1 MTISPC
7 CINATLPLGLLSSI
21 VGACRLPHI
30 YRNPGTTFSFR
41 RHHVRSTLPRFVHAD
56 SFLPAYSANY
66 MDEMYAAWQSN
77 PESVHG
83 SWQEYFRSIE
93 EGLLDTSFLHPQ
105 QGLAFGTA
113 PVRPSRTRTS
123 KVPVNPLPD
132 TSKKH
137 ANLQRMIRAYR
148 ELGHLKANTN
158 PLQLPNRRPPPEEL
172 SSGFYGF
179 TEDDLDREFEL
190 SPEVLPHFAPIKQ
203 SMTLREI
210 IQTCE
215 SIYCGSMGAEYH
227 HVATRQERE
236 WIQERIESPAP
247 YQFSAEEK
255 KRILDRVVWATA
267 FEKFMSAKFPN
278 AKRFG
283 LEGVENQLPA
293 LKAVI
298 DACADDHGVRNIV
311 FPCCHRGKLNVL
323 SNVGRKPNELI
334 FAEFSPESTSRYPI
348 PGDVKYHMGLN
359 HERET
364 PAGNKVNISILPN
377 PSHLESQNTLAQGM
391 ARALQQQN
399 GGDTASTLVFNSHTD
414 AAFSGQGVV
423 YETLGL
429 SGLKSYGTG
438 GTIHLLINNQ
448 IGFTTDAESARTSP
462 YVSDIAKS
470 INAPVFHVNA
480 DDVEAVVFL
489 CKLAAAY
496 RAKFGKDCW
505 IDMICYRRRG
515 HNEMDQPAF
524 TQPLMYEQIA
534 KKTPQLELYA
544 NQLMREGVV
553 TREEAQQMEQ
563 DVWNKLTESFENS
576 TTPQP
581 FEREYLT
588 ERWRDMISPEELV
601 HEVLPA
607 QPTAI
612 PRDVVDTVA
621 RKLGIP
627 DEPFTVHKSLR
638 RVLQKRQQSLKEGRE
653 IDWAT
658 AEALAMGSL
667 CLEGHHVRVSGQDV
681 ERGTFSQRHA
691 VLHDQTTGTTYT
703 PLDDLSPD
711 QARFTI
717 GNSSLSEY
725 GVMGFDYGY
734 SCMYPDALVMWEA
747 QFGDFANNAQCII
760 DQFISSGESK
770 WLLRSGLVLSLPHG
784 FDGQGPEHS
793 SARLERFL
801 QLSSEDGRFF
811 PSEEKLQRQHQDANM
826 QIVCMTTPANLF
838 HVLRRQLH
846 RSYRKPLVIFFSK
859 SLLRHPTAK
868 SNIEDFT
875 GESRFHPFIADPA
888 VSNPSAIK
896 RVIFCTG
903 QVYMALTGYRDE
915 HGITD
920 TAIVRIEQLHPF
932 PWEEAR
938 DNLNQYTNVE
948 DVVWCQEESLND
960 GAWSFARTR
969 LETIFDTTSQ
979 HKGRRLRFAGRE
991 ATPSVATGFMKEH
1004 RAQEA
1009 ALLKEAFQQ
1018 C

>member
-1 MTISPC
+1 MFHVRAS
-7 CINATLPLGLLSSI
+7 LL
-21 VGACRLPHI
+21 GACRLPKI
-30 YRNPGTTFSFR
+30 RTSPGTRFDALTSPR
-41 RHHVRSTLPRFVHAD
+41 RHVRPNLRAFVHTD
-56 SFLPAYSANY
+56 SFLPACSANY
-66 MDEMYAAWQSN
+66 VDEMYTAWQLDPN
-77 PESVHG
+77 SVHR
-83 SWQEYFRSIE
+83 SWQEYFRSLDD
-93 EGLLDTSFLHPQ
+93 GQVMLDTSFHHVQ
-105 QGLAFGTA
+105 QGLAFGKAAVPT
-113 PVRPSRTRTS
+113 PSMS
-123 KVPVNPLPD
+123 PSPMA
-132 TSKKH
+132 S
-137 ANLQRMIRAYR
+137 ANLLPETTKDYANLERMVRAYR
-148 ELGHLKANTN
+148 EMGHVKAKTN
-158 PLQLPNRRPPPEEL
+158 PLELPHRRPPPEEL
-172 SSGFYGF
+172 DPSFHGL
-179 TEDDLDREFEL
+179 TEADLDREFEL
-190 SPEVLPHFAPIKQ
+190 SPEVLPHFATARS

-215 SIYCGSMGAEYH
+215 NIYCGSIGAEYQ

-236 WIQERIESPAP
+236 WIQARIETSTP
-247 YQFSAEEK
+247 YQFSTEEK
-255 KRILDRVVWATA
+255 KRILDRLVWATA
-267 FEKFMSAKFPN
+267 FEKFMTAKFPN

-283 LEGVENQLPA
+283 LEGVESQLPA

-298 DACADDHGVRNIV
+298 DACADDHGVRDII
-311 FPCCHRGKLNVL
+311 FACCHRGKLNVL

-334 FAEFSPESTSRYPI
+334 FGEFEPDSTSRYPI

-359 HERET
+359 HQRET
-364 PAGNKVNISILPN
+364 PAGNKVSISILPN

-391 ARALQQQN
+391 ARALQHQN
-399 GGDTASTLVFNSHTD
+399 GGDTASTLVLNSHTD
-414 AAFSGQGVV
+414 AAFAGQGVV

-496 RAKFGKDCW
+496 RAEFGKDCW
-505 IDMICYRRRG
+505 VDVICYRRRG

-534 KKTPQLELYA
+534 KKVPQLELYVA
-544 NQLMREGVV
+544 QLVKEGTI

-563 DVWNKLTESFENS
+563 DVWKKLTDSFENS
-576 TTPQP
+576 TGPHAL
-581 FEREYLT
+581 EREYLT
-588 ERWRDMISPEELV
+588 EPWRHLTSPEELARN
-601 HEVLPA
+601 VLPVK
-607 QPTAI
+607 PTAI
-612 PRDVVDTVA
+612 SRGVVDTVA
-621 RKLGIP
+621 RKLGLP
-627 DEPFTVHKSLR
+627 DEPFAVHKSLQR
-638 RVLQKRQQSLKEGRE
+638 ILQKRQQSLIDGRE

-691 VLHDQTTGTTYT
+691 VLHDQKTGATYT
-703 PLDDLSPD
+703 PLDDLRAD

-747 QFGDFANNAQCII
+747 QFGDFANTAQCII
-760 DQFISSGESK
+760 DQFVSSGESK

-793 SARLERFL
+793 SARMERFL
-801 QLSSEDGRFF
+801 QLCSEDGRFF

-826 QIVCMTTPANLF
+826 QVVYMTTPANLF

-846 RSYRKPLVIFFSK
+846 RSYRKPLAIFFSK
-859 SLLRHPTAK
+859 SLLRHPMVK

-875 GESRFHPFIADPA
+875 GDSRFQPLIADPA
-888 VSNPSAIK
+888 VSEPSTVK

-903 QVYMALTGYRDE
+903 QVYMTLANYRDE

-932 PWEEAR
+932 PWKETQ
-938 DNLNQYTNVE
+938 DNLMQYSNVE
-948 DVVWCQEESLND
+948 DVAWCQEESLND

-969 LETIFDTTSQ
+969 LEMIFDTTSK
-979 HKGRRLRFAGRE
+979 HKGRRVRFAGRA

-1018 C
+1018 G